1 MKEPRPSTCQ
11 VQPTHNSYSRVGI
24 MHGVYLEEMAKVS
37 VTRLPSYSTERFYLL
52 SELEELCGELQVI
65 YPELDDRDSSTES
78 EIPSTLL
85 TEKYW
90 LSKIDN
96 STNKE
101 EKEEKDSQSISLI
114 YIIWKESDGLP
125 RLMKSIE
132 LTLGTM
138 EFNSSLPSSASSAS
152 VSSSPLVNRIIAV
165 EILLKE
171 KGVWTAEQE
180 TFFIETLT
188 KFANKY
194 SSLQFLFGLSDDYA
208 SPALE
213 ALLHTATELHKQQQ
227 KCSLITSHTSNYLG
241 HNQDAEPDAISDVFQ
256 VLLVLQ
262 PPPPPLGDSQ
272 SQQTDRLKLPSHEIP
287 QMVPSPQR
295 FDLIRSQ
302 GVLFLLVAAL
312 SYILFAYFNQTTSS
326 P

>member
-1 MKEPRPSTCQ
+1 
-11 VQPTHNSYSRVGI
+11 
-24 MHGVYLEEMAKVS
+24 MAKVS

-65 YPELDDRDSSTES
+65 YPELDDRDSSTQAES

-101 EKEEKDSQSISLI
+101 EKKEKDSQSISLI
-114 YIIWKESDGLP
+114 YILWKESDGLP

-138 EFNSSLPSSASSAS
+138 EFNSSLSSSASSASVSSAS

-180 TFFIETLT
+180 TFFIETL
-188 KFANKY
+188 KQFANKY
-194 SSLQFLFGLSDDYA
+194 SSLQFLFGLCDDYA

-227 KCSLITSHTSNYLG
+227 KCSLVTSHTSNYLG